1 MTRSSRTAGAAARH
15 PAGGGHAARRAA
27 RAGCGAAT
35 TRGAPRAARAGARAA
50 GGAAHDGA
58 RSVDE
63 LDARAIELTARR
75 DTVRAA
81 LERLPAPRPRRL
93 GRGGDPHLV
102 ERTELSSTLGGLEVQ
117 LERTLTDRAA
127 LTRQL
132 GDVGA
137 IKDERDG
144 LARAVATARRDH
156 GRLLDYLVDRELDA
170 RPGWLRDAL
179 GEPPDRPSD
188 ARRWDRAARVLAR
201 YRIEYEFAGGD
212 GGPLGPEPAGGE
224 QRRDFER
231 AQRARDDL
239 VRDSAGKRTATSWAA
254 RDHSCPPAKMIEKRR
269 STPLIPAI
277 ARYA

>member
-1 MTRSSRTAGAAARH
+1 MPQAERTPLAELRERLERLGAQLAAL
-15 PAGGGHAARRAA
+15 PTTELAR
-27 RAGCGAAT
+27 
-35 TRGAPRAARAGARAA
+35 
-50 GGAAHDGA
+50 
-58 RSVDE
+58 VDE
-63 LDARAIELTARR
+63 LDARAIELTERR

-81 LERLPAPRPRRL
+81 LERLPAPRPRRF

-102 ERTELSSTLGGLEVQ
+102 QRTEFASTLGGVEVQ

-144 LARAVATARRDH
+144 LARAVATERRDH
-156 GRLLDYLVDRELDA
+156 GRLLDDLVDQEIDA

-179 GEPPDRPSD
+179 GERPERPSD

-201 YRIEYEFAGGD
+201 YRIEYAIRGG

-231 AQRARDDL
+231 AQRARDEL
-239 VRDSAGKRTATSWAA
+239 VRDLGREAHGDELGRA
-254 RDHSCPPAKMIEKRR
+254 
-269 STPLIPAI
+269 
-277 ARYA
+277 